1 MNAIATVMT
10 INLLGMDQMIGQKAL
25 NIMEYLDNGANV
37 TEKNVLETWPKVRIY
52 KVKIHYFITFTF
64 YNR

>member
-1 MNAIATVMT
+1 MVYAGHHMIMMLGTFMNAIATVMT

-37 TEKNVLETWPKVRIY
+37 TEKNVLET
-52 KVKIHYFITFTF
+52 
-64 YNR
+64 

>member
-10 INLLGMDQMIGQKAL
+10 INLLGMDQMNGQKTL

-37 TEKNVLETWPKVRIY
+37 TEKNVLET
-52 KVKIHYFITFTF
+52 
-64 YNR
+64 

>member
-1 MNAIATVMT
+1 MNVIATVMT

-37 TEKNVLETWPKVRIY
+37 TGKNVLET
-52 KVKIHYFITFTF
+52 
-64 YNR
+64 